1 MVCSINYVNVVEYL
15 NSFLVI
21 VCWPLITC
29 WLCWRVPILSKDD
42 YSGPPSLF
50 LTMSMIC
57 LPCSFLVV
65 LYEYSQ
71 LDVFFVLGVVF
82 APAAGRLHDLG
93 ASLAAFTDVVLAVR
107 LLGAVRLHQ
116 QGGADRAGQGVPQYG
131 QRPVEV
137 LGSRCEGHP
146 VTLRYFTCQ
155 VWAVSGSPWRTTR
168 AVET

>member
-1 MVCSINYVNVVEYL
+1 MLASYHMLALLASSSPIQRRLLRSSLALLDDVHDLPALLALLL
-15 NSFLVI
+15 NL
-21 VCWPLITC
+21 
-29 WLCWRVPILSKDD
+29 
-42 YSGPPSLF
+42 PPESRDLNE
-50 LTMSMIC
+50 SAE
-57 LPCSFLVV
+57 FLVV

-146 VTLRYFTCQ
+146 VTLSYFTCQ

>member
-1 MVCSINYVNVVEYL
+1 MSALLVSSSPIQRRLLRSSLALLDDVHDLPALLALLL
-15 NSFLVI
+15 NL
-21 VCWPLITC
+21 P
-29 WLCWRVPILSKDD
+29 PE
-42 YSGPPSLF
+42 SGDLYEAAE
-50 LTMSMIC
+50 
-57 LPCSFLVV
+57 FLVV

-93 ASLAAFTDVVLAVR
+93 
-107 LLGAVRLHQ
+107 VRLHQ

-137 LGSRCEGHP
+137 LDSRCEGHP
-146 VTLRYFTCQ
+146 VTLSYFTCQ

>member
-1 MVCSINYVNVVEYL
+1 MSAMLVSSSPIQRRLLRSSLALLDDVHDLPALLALPL
-15 NSFLVI
+15 NL
-21 VCWPLITC
+21 P
-29 WLCWRVPILSKDD
+29 PE
-42 YSGPPSLF
+42 SGDLYEAAE
-50 LTMSMIC
+50 
-57 LPCSFLVV
+57 FLVV

-107 LLGAVRLHQ
+107 LLGGVRLHQ
-116 QGGADRAGQGVPQYG
+116 KGGADRAGQGVPQYG

-146 VTLRYFTCQ
+146 VTLSYFTCQ

>member
-1 MVCSINYVNVVEYL
+1 MLALLASSNPIQRRLLRSSLALLDDVHDLPALLALLL
-15 NSFLVI
+15 NL
-21 VCWPLITC
+21 P
-29 WLCWRVPILSKDD
+29 PE
-42 YSGPPSLF
+42 SGDLYEAAE
-50 LTMSMIC
+50 
-57 LPCSFLVV
+57 FLVV

-71 LDVFFVLGVVF
+71 LDVFFVLGVVL

-116 QGGADRAGQGVPQYG
+116 QEGADCAGQGVPQYG

-146 VTLRYFTCQ
+146 VTMSYFTCQ